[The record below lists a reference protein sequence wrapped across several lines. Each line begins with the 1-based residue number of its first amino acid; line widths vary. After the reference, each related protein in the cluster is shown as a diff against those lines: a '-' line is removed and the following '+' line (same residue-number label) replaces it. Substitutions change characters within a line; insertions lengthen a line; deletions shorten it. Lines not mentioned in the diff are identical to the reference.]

1 MDAMNIVRSD
11 LIEQYL
17 ARSRELLADIVT
29 WGMNL
34 ISRSQEVSWDTAS
47 KFLSDYLL
55 LPLVVLLGLLLVVRG
70 ALRD

>member
-11 LIEQYL
+11 TIEQYL
-17 ARSRELLADIVT
+17 ARSRELLSVAFT

-34 ISRSQEVSWDTAS
+34 IARSHEVSWDDAT

-55 LPLVVLLGLLLVVRG
+55 LPLVVLLGLLLVVKR
-70 ALRD
+70 ALDD